1 MRLRA
6 YASWIELAVE
16 AMVNLRAQGRR
27 SFMALI
33 GVMIGAASIVA
44 LLGFIHIGRQE
55 AMTRFQQVGVDT
67 IQIATDPAAVQWLD
81 LNKLKHLVRGDD
93 RVLML
98 APLATSRG
106 QVLIGR
112 NSVPAGLVAVA
123 PQAANLLGLA
133 ADQGR
138 GLSAADGCNAAVLLG
153 AELAREAKATLG
165 DPVFIN
171 GYGYAVVGILAPQ
184 TPQALSPVT
193 INQAV
198 ILGEGCSRRILPDG
212 VSHALIRLRADVD
225 ADAYGKALRGHLLKA
240 GQLATVQTPQE
251 MIAAMNSQMNL
262 MAAILVAIGSVSLL
276 VGGVGVMNVM
286 LMSVMERRREIG
298 LRAAIGATP
307 SEIVF
312 IFVVEAVALSL
323 GGGLLGAFAGVVLT
337 AIGCLFLP
345 FSFAFDPMILLWGTG
360 VAGVTGLVFGIHP
373 AVAASRILP
382 VEALRAD

>member
-27 SFMALI
+27 SLMALI

-98 APLATSRG
+98 APLASSRG

-112 NSVPAGLVAVA
+112 DSVPAGLVAVA
-123 PQAANLLGLA
+123 PQTANLLGLA

-153 AELAREAKATLG
+153 AELARETKATLG